1 MATLTGGDR
10 RGPLVLNMIAAAAVA
25 LATIWRRRSPL
36 GFLIAVGALTV
47 ISSWWLTSL
56 SNAPV
61 TGAYV
66 ALVPSYTVAAWEERR
81 KAGLGLAL
89 VLVGALIV
97 NHGTPGDLAGAV
109 LAVSAAWAAGRAI
122 RARRLLNAELGAH
135 VRATRV
141 RAGGS
146 REACRRRRAHPDRA
160 RAARGRRAQRG
171 GDGDP
176 GPGRPRA
183 G

>member
-1 MATLTGGDR
+1 M
-10 RGPLVLNMIAAAAVA
+10 
-25 LATIWRRRSPL
+25 
-36 GFLIAVGALTV
+36 
-47 ISSWWLTSL
+47 
-56 SNAPV
+56 

-122 RARRLLNAELGAH
+122 RARRLLNAELGRTSA
-135 VRATRV
+135 RLAFER
-141 RAGGS
+141 RIARGLPSPASARGS
-146 REACRRRRAHPDRA
+146 RVSCTRPSRTAWRRW
-160 RAARGRRAQRG
+160 
-171 GDGDP
+171 
-176 GPGRPRA
+176 
-183 G
+183 